1 MVRPRVHIVSSSR
14 DNNGLIVSAL
24 NELEPQVETIEHE
37 SNEKFLDFASNSNPT
52 ILEIVVTD
60 LIKISMPPK
69 VAGQFMPVIHFT
81 EDPPANENGVSIK
94 PKRNRTKIVL
104 SDIKE
109 HLKEAIS
116 SAKLFIRLKS
126 GIGKISHLNDRER
139 AVVMMAAE
147 GVPNKTMAKRL
158 NVSIKTI
165 EHCRRKA
172 YLKLDVKS
180 SAEVASLV
188 TFDKFFSLFEGPG
201 GPAGFA
207 DVPTFAG

>member
-1 MVRPRVHIVSSSR
+1 MVRPRVHIVSSSKE
-14 DNNGLIVSAL
+14 NNNLIVSAL
-24 NELEPQVETIEHE
+24 NELEPEAETIEHE
-37 SNEKFLDFASNSNPT
+37 SNEKFLEYASNSNPT
-52 ILEIVVTD
+52 VWEIVVTD
-60 LIKISMPPK
+60 LIKISMPSK
-69 VAGQFMPVIHFT
+69 VAGRFMPVIHFT
-81 EDPPANENGVSIK
+81 EDSPAINAPNSRK
-94 PKRNRTKIVL
+94 PKRNRSKVVL

-126 GIGKISHLNDRER
+126 GIGKFSHLDDRER
-139 AVVMMAAE
+139 SVVMMAAE

-188 TFDKFFSLFEGPG
+188 TFDKFFSLFEAPG

-207 DVPTFAG
+207 DIPTFAG